1 MSQNMNFVQPI
12 RDPKKI
18 AQIKN
23 LLRGEKRY
31 RDLLLFTVGINS
43 ALRIS
48 DLLQLRIDHF
58 IDEAGVNRTTFTIEE
73 QKRGKRN
80 TITINKSMTDAL
92 EEYRAAYPDIE
103 ADGMHFVFF
112 NTRTNDYTKSVSRQT
127 VRNHIS
133 NLCHSVG
140 LRGNFG
146 THTMRKTWGYH
157 AYKNGVPLVTIM
169 KKLNHSRPDVT
180 MRYIGITDDE
190 LAEVANKL
198 NL

>member
-1 MSQNMNFVQPI
+1 MNFVQPI

-23 LLRGEKRY
+23 TLRGEKRY
-31 RDLLLFTVGINS
+31 RDLLLFTVGIIS

-48 DLLQLRIDHF
+48 DLLELRVHHF
-58 IDEAGVNRTTFTIEE
+58 IDEVGNNRQRFVIEE

-80 TITINKSMTDAL
+80 EITINASMREAL
-92 EEYRAAYPDIE
+92 AEYRLTYPEIE
-103 ADGMHFVFF
+103 NDPSHFVFF
-112 NTRTNDYTKSVSRQT
+112 NTRNKNFTRSVTRQT
-127 VRNHIS
+127 VRTHIS
-133 NLCHSVG
+133 NVCHAVG
-140 LRGNFG
+140 LQGNYG
-146 THTMRKTWGYH
+146 THTMRKTGGYH
-157 AYKNGVPLVTIM
+157 AYKHGVPLVTIM

-190 LAEVANKL
+190 LAEVANRL

>member
-1 MSQNMNFVQPI
+1 MNFVQPI

-23 LLRGEKRY
+23 TLRGEKRY

-48 DLLQLRIDHF
+48 DLLELRVHHF
-58 IDEAGVNRTTFTIEE
+58 IDEAGNNRQRFVIEE

-80 TITINKSMTDAL
+80 EITINNSIHDAL
-92 EEYRAAYPDIE
+92 AEYRPAYPDIE
-103 ADGMHFVFF
+103 ADPNHFVFF
-112 NTRTNDYTKSVSRQT
+112 NTRKNDYTRSVTRQT
-127 VRNHIS
+127 VRTHIS
-133 NLCHSVG
+133 NLCHAVG

-157 AYKNGVPLVTIM
+157 AYKQGVPLVTIM